1 MKKGDL
7 VNITKIVDNFDGNH
21 PNRINEGFSK
31 TGTLYSDLVV
41 GENIVVISGSRQ
53 LTTSKIIEIVDENTV
68 KTRNSTYRIELVVP
82 EDL

>member
-21 PNRINEGFSK
+21 PNGINEGFSK

-41 GENIVVISGSRQ
+41 GENIVVISSSRQ